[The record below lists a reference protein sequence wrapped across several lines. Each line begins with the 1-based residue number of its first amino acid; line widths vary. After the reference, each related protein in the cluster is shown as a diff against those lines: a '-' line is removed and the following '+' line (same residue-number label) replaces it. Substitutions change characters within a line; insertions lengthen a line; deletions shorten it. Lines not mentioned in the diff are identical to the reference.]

1 MAVRGEK
8 IRLNLWEEI
17 VGKLEGLREDGRTLR
32 VELSS
37 GILEYDSLSD
47 ESEVL
52 RRLAGREGALVGI
65 LRTDLSPP
73 LAVRIFEEAAEAR
86 WELAREGRGGRKGGG
101 GEGEAQRA

>member
-1 MAVRGEK
+1 
-8 IRLNLWEEI
+8 LNLWEEV
-17 VGKLEGLREDGRTLR
+17 VGKLEGLREGSRTLR

-52 RRLAGREGALVGI
+52 RTKLAGREGAWVGI

-73 LAVRIFEEAAEAR
+73 LAVRIEEAAEAG
-86 WELAREGRGGRKGGG
+86 WELAREGRGGPEGGRG
-101 GEGEAQRA
+101 